1 MSPALQSCHLWFV
14 PLRLSTQYYS
24 SIDSYRS
31 VDMDQACRVGGNWVH
46 WSRPGHRHGQTQS
59 EGKPFYWVNMSTCQ
73 HVNMSTW
80 PHCQAA
86 HEAQVSKG
94 NVILDDFQ
102 PGSNSVRD
110 ERDKPFDPFGVT
122 KEQEGQIPTIAP
134 TVSQL
139 HLPLTRDKGNGDWVR
154 DTRYLH
160 SFFFCSFYH

>member
-1 MSPALQSCHLWFV
+1 
-14 PLRLSTQYYS
+14 
-24 SIDSYRS
+24 
-31 VDMDQACRVGGNWVH
+31 
-46 WSRPGHRHGQTQS
+46 
-59 EGKPFYWVNMSTCQ
+59 
-73 HVNMSTW
+73 MSTW

-139 HLPLTRDKGNGDWVR
+139 HLPLTRDKGNGDWVG
-154 DTRYLH
+154 DTRNLH
-160 SFFFCSFYH
+160 SVFFVHFTINSIFW